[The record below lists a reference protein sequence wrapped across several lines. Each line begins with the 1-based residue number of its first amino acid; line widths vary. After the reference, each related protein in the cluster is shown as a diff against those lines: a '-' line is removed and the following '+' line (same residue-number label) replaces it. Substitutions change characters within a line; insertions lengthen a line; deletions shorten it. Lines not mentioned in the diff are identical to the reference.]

1 MLCYFR
7 VALFLFL
14 SFSCA
19 VFAQEKPPLKDTVA
33 QQDVNDIFRRLFKK
47 NSKADTTF
55 KKTSSL
61 AILPSIGYTPST
73 GFMFGAD
80 VSVTKI
86 FGNPKTTT
94 ISIFDA
100 FGAVSTNQLAL
111 IQLKHNV
118 YSEANQWYL
127 DGSWEFG
134 KTVVLDHGIGTGKDD
149 PGISPIRY
157 TYAKLYEN
165 IYHKIFDNFYA
176 GAGFAFN
183 YYTNIDDEREN
194 SANSKTRNHF
204 YSVKNGFP
212 TYGYTASGLSVN
224 LQYDTRDQPFRAY
237 KGVYINLSLRSNR
250 KWLGSD
256 ESATQLKTELRKYW
270 SLSKKNP
277 EHVLAFWLWGSYLL
291 KGKIPYLE
299 LPGTGSDTYQRLGRG
314 YTIARFKGPSYFYNE
329 LEYRFPITANK
340 LISGVTFF
348 NMQTANNQ
356 FRTRLLEYWEAGGG
370 AGLRILFN
378 KHTRTNL
385 CLDYGF
391 GNGSNGVFVG
401 INEAF

>member
-1 MLCYFR
+1 MFR
-7 VALFLFL
+7 YFL
-14 SFSCA
+14 SALLLFSGTSCA
-19 VFAQEKPPLKDTVA
+19 LYAQEKPLLKDTVA
-33 QQDVNDIFRRLFKK
+33 QQDVNDLFRALFKK
-47 NSKADTTF
+47 NKKPDTTF

-80 VSVTKI
+80 VALTKV
-86 FGNPKTTT
+86 FGDPKTTT

-118 YSEANQWYL
+118 YSEGNKWYL
-127 DGSWEFG
+127 EGSWEFG

-149 PGISPIRY
+149 PGIFPIKY
-157 TYAKLYEN
+157 TYARLYEN
-165 IYHKIFDNFYA
+165 IYRKIFDNFYA
-176 GAGFAFN
+176 GAGIAFN
-183 YYTNIDDEREN
+183 YYMSIDDEREN
-194 SANSKTRNHF
+194 ASKSKTRNHF

-212 TYGYTASGLSVN
+212 TYGYSAGGLLLN
-224 LQYDTRDQPFRAY
+224 LLYDTRDQPFRAY
-237 KGVYINLSLRSNR
+237 KGLYANLSLRSN
-250 KWLGSD
+250 KTWLGSD
-256 ESATQLKTELRKYW
+256 RNATQLKTELRKYW
-270 SLSKKNP
+270 SLSRKNP
-277 EHVLAFWLWGSYLL
+277 EHVIAFWLWGSYLL
-291 KGKIPYLE
+291 NGHIPYLE

-356 FRTRLLEYWEAGGG
+356 FHTKLFSYWEPGGG

-391 GNGSNGVFVG
+391 GKGSNGVFVG